1 MEVKMKAYERL
12 LKYVQYPTGS
22 DENSDTC
29 PSTSEQTVLGM
40 ALCDEM
46 KEIGVKNVYIDDNG
60 YVYGEIPA
68 SEGCEDAPVVGFIAH
83 MDVVREVPFTNIKP
97 RIVEYGGGDVVL
109 NEELGVVLSCHDF
122 PEMADCIGKHIIVTD
137 GTTLL
142 GADDKNGIA
151 EILTAAEEL
160 IAHPEIK
167 HGTIK
172 IGFTPDEE
180 IGRGADRFDLERFG
194 ADFAYTLDGD
204 AFGGVEY
211 ETFNAAHARIKF
223 NGVSVHPGSA
233 KDKMINASLVAMEFN
248 SLLPEVERPE
258 HTESYDGFY
267 HLIGMKGVCDSAEL
281 DYIIRDHDEVK
292 LKYRVD
298 YIHRAVEE
306 INRRYGAKV
315 AEAETGFDYKNMRVI
330 IENHFH
336 LIENAEKAI
345 RMAGGEP
352 VSKPVRGGTDG
363 CVLSFMGLPCPNLG
377 TGGYNFHGKYEFAC
391 IEQMDSAVEMIKHL
405 AEIYGTERK

>member
-1 MEVKMKAYERL
+1 MKAYERL

-109 NEELGVVLSCHDF
+109 NEELGVVLSFHDF

-180 IGRGADRFDLERFG
+180 IGLGADRFDLERFG

-204 AFGGVEY
+204 ETAISDAKGILSKKGATYRNIWFGS
-211 ETFNAAHARIKF
+211 ETEAGQFTAALF
-223 NGVSVHPGSA
+223 SFPTTYVVDQNGNIVGQPIMGG
-233 KDKMINASLVAMEFN
+233 I
-248 SLLPEVERPE
+248 
-258 HTESYDGFY
+258 T
-267 HLIGMKGVCDSAEL
+267 SAEQKEAL
-281 DYIIRDHDEVK
+281 NK
-292 LKYRVD
+292 LID
-298 YIHRAVEE
+298 QALA
-306 INRRYGAKV
+306 NS
-315 AEAETGFDYKNMRVI
+315 AE
-330 IENHFH
+330 
-336 LIENAEKAI
+336 
-345 RMAGGEP
+345 
-352 VSKPVRGGTDG
+352 
-363 CVLSFMGLPCPNLG
+363 
-377 TGGYNFHGKYEFAC
+377 
-391 IEQMDSAVEMIKHL
+391 
-405 AEIYGTERK
+405 